1 MATKKSQRIG
11 IWVIAIV
18 LFVGTIG
25 SFAVIILANENSAKD
40 SKRAQDMQEE
50 YSKKYQEY
58 TEAVKKQADE
68 LSVKHYPTLSQYVS
82 RVGEFNLDSV
92 KELSKVDLVIGSGT
106 EITADTSY
114 AAYYVGWNPKGKIFD
129 QSIAGGKLKAPLPVT
144 ASSGLIAG
152 WKEGVKGMKIG
163 GIREITIPSDQAY
176 GEKGQ
181 GDDIPPNTPLKF
193 IVMAIDPPVTIAEPE
208 MPKEMLKLLYGGAQL

>member
-11 IWVIAIV
+11 IWVIALV

-25 SFAVIILANENSAKD
+25 SFAVIILANENTAKE
-40 SKRAQDMQEE
+40 SKLAKDMQEE

-68 LSVKHYPTLSQYVS
+68 LSLKYYPTFSQYAS
-82 RVGEFNLDSV
+82 RVSEFNLDSV
-92 KELSKVDLVIGSGT
+92 KELSKVDLVVGSGS
-106 EITADTSY
+106 EISADTAY

-129 QSIAGGKLKAPLPVT
+129 QSIADGKLKAPLAVT
-144 ASSGLIAG
+144 AGSGLITG

-163 GIREITIPSDQAY
+163 GVREIAIPSDQAY

-181 GDDIPPNTPLKF
+181 GDNIPPNTPLKF
-193 IVMAIDPPVTIAEPE
+193 IVMAIEPPATIAEPQ
-208 MPKEMLKLLYGGAQL
+208 MPQELMKLLYGGL